1 MTSKWSSKTIIKT
14 FKDIGFSV
22 DIQTNLK
29 EVDFFGITLNL
40 QNDTYRP
47 YKKPNDKL
55 LYIQSSSNHPSR
67 IIKQLPNSIFE
78 RLSKNFSNQEI
89 FNTAKVEYE
98 DELKKLGYN
107 VDLKYIKNK
116 SEKTKTPNRNLI
128 WFNPHFKK
136 SVSTGSKSFPKK
148 PQASQKFQPQYS

>member
-1 MTSKWSSKTIIKT
+1 MASKWSSKTIIKT

-55 LYIQSSSNHPSR
+55 LYIHSSSNHPSR

-98 DELKKLGYN
+98 D

-148 PQASQKFQPQYS
+148 PQASQKFQPKYS

>member
-1 MTSKWSSKTIIKT
+1 MNH
-14 FKDIGFSV
+14 
-22 DIQTNLK
+22 QTVTK
-29 EVDFFGITLNL
+29 F
-40 QNDTYRP
+40 
-47 YKKPNDKL
+47 
-55 LYIQSSSNHPSR
+55 H
-67 IIKQLPNSIFE
+67 
-78 RLSKNFSNQEI
+78 LSKNVKKFFQPRNFQYSE
-89 FNTAKVEYE
+89 VEYE

-116 SEKTKTPNRNLI
+116 SEKTETPNRNLI